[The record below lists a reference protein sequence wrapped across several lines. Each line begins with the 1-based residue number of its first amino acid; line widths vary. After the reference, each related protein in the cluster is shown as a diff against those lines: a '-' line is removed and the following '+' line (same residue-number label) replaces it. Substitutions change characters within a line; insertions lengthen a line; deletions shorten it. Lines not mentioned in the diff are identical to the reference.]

1 MYFHFQSDDSFFNKK
16 LKTMRCEAV
25 KANGQQCKNHTT
37 IGQNYCHVHR
47 KSMLHLQIKDSTI
60 SQAGKGLFA
69 SGTGIIFRKGDRICM
84 YNGQLIDKEE
94 LLRRYHD
101 DTAPYGIQLHKK
113 NGEDQ
118 YEDGAL
124 ERGIGSLA
132 NHSRIKSKINAR
144 LSISHNN
151 RAQLIATKNIRGGK
165 EIFVNYGD
173 DYRFDENVFTSTT
186 NNKSKLLC

>member
-16 LKTMRCEAV
+16 LKTMRCTAV

-37 IGQNYCHVHR
+37 IGQDYCHAHR
-47 KSMLHLQIKDSTI
+47 KSILHLQIKDSTI
-60 SQAGKGLFA
+60 ANAGRGLFA
-69 SGTGIIFRKGDRICM
+69 TGSGIIFRKGDRICL

-101 DTAPYGIQLHKK
+101 DTAPYAIQLHKK
-113 NGEDQ
+113 NGKNQ

-132 NHSRIKSKINAR
+132 NHSKIKSKINAR
-144 LSISHNN
+144 LSISYNN
-151 RAQLIATKNIRGGK
+151 RAQLIASKIIRSGQ
-165 EIFVNYGD
+165 EILVNYGS
-173 DYRFDENVFTSTT
+173 DYRFDEDVCTST
-186 NNKSKLLC
+186 NNSKLLC